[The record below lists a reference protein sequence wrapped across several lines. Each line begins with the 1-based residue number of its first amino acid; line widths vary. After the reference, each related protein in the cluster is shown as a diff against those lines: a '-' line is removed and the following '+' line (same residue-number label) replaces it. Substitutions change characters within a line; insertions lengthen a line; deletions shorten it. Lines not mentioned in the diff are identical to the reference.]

1 MLPFRL
7 WGLMRNSHIRA
18 ERVSCFGVLDGRQL
32 ALVMLGYIQLNSTQ
46 LPYNIEYVYSPHIHN
61 NVFPHSYILGIYDAH
76 YIMVKPTAM
85 VYTGYSSAQWEPLQ
99 KDIHLS
105 R

>member
-1 MLPFRL
+1 MPFRL

-18 ERVSCFGVLDGRQL
+18 ERVPCFGVLDGRQL
-32 ALVMLGYIQLNSTQ
+32 ALAMPGYIQLNSTQ
-46 LPYNIEYVYSPHIHN
+46 LKYHTIQSIFASMYFYTAICLEAMNAHYNI
-61 NVFPHSYILGIYDAH
+61 
-76 YIMVKPTAM
+76 VKPTAM

-99 KDIHLS
+99 KGIHLS